1 MTPMRLTTWFRRR
14 MAVLVAVSMLLAWA
28 ALTVGFHLQERRELI
43 RTCRADAVRVAL
55 SIAEEIQRRP
65 MLWRYDGAKMSDRIA
80 SQGVRPAT
88 AIVVRDVQGASV
100 DIEGF
105 RPASG
110 VAMLWGRAPVLVGN
124 VRMADVWVGRASAPL
139 WRRSA
144 MLAAI
149 SGLVALLLASMLY
162 VVPVRTVARAERR
175 IVSLMS
181 RLALTMQEGE
191 RARIA
196 RDLHDGAGQAIT
208 AARLGLLALRKRQA
222 SLDADASIDAIA
234 ATLDGAL
241 DEIRR
246 SCGALAPPSIGELG
260 LQGAIRRHCEAF
272 ASASGLAIECNVA
285 ADLPDAVP
293 HVQVACYRIVQE
305 ALANCARHAGAHRI
319 VVSLRANGGQFV
331 LEVVDDGKGFEPAT
345 VRMGTGLQSIQERA
359 RLLGG
364 SFEVHPAHPGT
375 AVRVAFPLDGG
386 EP

>member
-14 MAVLVAVSMLLAWA
+14 MAVLVGVSMLLAWA

-43 RTCRADAVRVAL
+43 MMCRADAVHVAL
-55 SIAEEIQRRP
+55 SVAEEVQRRP
-65 MLWRYDGAKMSDRIA
+65 LLWRYDGAKMSDRIA
-80 SQGVRPAT
+80 SQGVRPTT
-88 AIVVRDVQGASV
+88 AIVVRDVRGASV

-110 VAMLWGRAPVLVGN
+110 ASMLWGRAPVLVGN
-124 VRMADVWVGRASAPL
+124 VRMADVWVGRDSGPL
-139 WRRSA
+139 WQRTA
-144 MLAAI
+144 VLAVA

-162 VVPVRTVARAERR
+162 LVPVRTVARAEQR
-175 IVSLMS
+175 IVGLMS
-181 RLALTMQEGE
+181 RLALAMQEGE

-208 AARLGLLALRKRQA
+208 AARLGLLALRKRQP

-234 ATLDGAL
+234 TTLDGAL

-246 SCGALAPPSIGELG
+246 SCNALAPPSIGELG
-260 LQGAIRRHCEAF
+260 LEGAIRRHCDAF
-272 ASASGLAIECNVA
+272 ASASSLTIECNIA
-285 ADLPDAVP
+285 ADLPEAAP

-305 ALANCARHAGAHRI
+305 ALANCARHAGARRI
-319 VVSLRANGGQFV
+319 VVNLRANDGQFV

-345 VRMGTGLQSIQERA
+345 VKMGTGLQSIQERA

-364 SFEVHPAHPGT
+364 SFEVRPAHPGT
-375 AVRVAFPLDGG
+375 AVCVAFPFDGG